1 MSIAGVYDQCA
12 PPSIRKA
19 GIKRAYE
26 LLEMDDENTG
36 YHTIAPVSKMMA
48 AVARFHGDG
57 RDSEAWRGH
66 ERTRGDYMWMGPE
79 GLRVTGTNG
88 SQLWDVAFIT
98 QAVAETKLAGIE
110 GNKGSMKKAL
120 KWLDDQQIQK
130 DPVHLESAYRHGTVG
145 AWAFR

>member
-1 MSIAGVYDQCA
+1 MSIAGVYEQCV
-12 PPSIRKA
+12 PPPIRKA
-19 GIKRAYE
+19 GVKRAYE

-48 AVARFHGDG
+48 TVARFHANGKN
-57 RDSEAWRGH
+57 SEAWRGH
-66 ERTRGDYMWMGPE
+66 ECTRGDYMWMGPE

-98 QAVAETKLAGIE
+98 QAVAETRLAEEE
-110 GNKGSMKKAL
+110 GNQESMKKAL
-120 KWLDDQQIQK
+120 KWLDDQQLRK
-130 DPVHLESAYRHGTVG
+130 DPVHLERAYRHGSVG